1 MMLIYIHRQILWWV
15 WPSRLRRQIVV
26 LEIVGSIPTI
36 HPIILRDFNSHREYA
51 GMAELAD
58 ALDLGS
64 SVNDVGVQV
73 LFPAPCRLPI
83 PSIFSRWRDRI
94 DEFNLTAFRGVRLFF
109 CRKSIVFGQIVE

>member
-1 MMLIYIHRQILWWV
+1 MMLICIHRQILWWV

-36 HPIILRDFNSHREYA
+36 HPIILRDFNSHCEYA

-73 LFPAPCRLPI
+73 LFPAPFRLPI
-83 PSIFSRWRDRI
+83 SSSSGLDGGMFY
-94 DEFNLTAFRGVRLFF
+94 
-109 CRKSIVFGQIVE
+109 